1 MRAEKTGM
9 RSRQGEKRMSRRSVL
24 CRAAYA
30 GSLALLFLLPG
41 AAFNTRQA
49 AALEP
54 ASVTLAVAQKFD
66 PEGEFNVEG
75 KLPKELSEISTIQ
88 LLRDIKRSFLNSHSG
103 LYTNRGVTYRFK
115 TLTVTRERFTFTT
128 VAIGDISYSFTG
140 RFLRGGVF
148 AELDSD
154 QWGKPILEGQLS
166 KFRGRRKLA
175 GATLRFSYFGGT

>member
-1 MRAEKTGM
+1 
-9 RSRQGEKRMSRRSVL
+9 L
-24 CRAAYA
+24 
-30 GSLALLFLLPG
+30 SLALLLVPG
-41 AAFNTRQA
+41 AAFNAPQA
-49 AALEP
+49 VALEP
-54 ASVTLAVAQKFD
+54 APSAFAQKFD

-75 KLPKELSEISTIQ
+75 KLPKELSEVSTIQ
-88 LLRDIKRSFLNSHSG
+88 LLRDIKKSFMNSHSG

-128 VAIGDISYSFTG
+128 VAIGEISYSFTG

-166 KFRGRRKLA
+166 KFRGRRKVSAASLK
-175 GATLRFSYFGGT
+175 FSYFGGT

>member
-1 MRAEKTGM
+1 MRAEKPA
-9 RSRQGEKRMSRRSVL
+9 RARVREKRKMSNRRFLS
-24 CRAAYA
+24 RAAYPL
-30 GSLALLFLLPG
+30 SLALLLLPG
-41 AAFNTRQA
+41 VAFNTRQA
-49 AALEP
+49 SALAP
-54 ASVTLAVAQKFD
+54 ASPLRAVAQKFD

-75 KLPKELSEISTIQ
+75 KLPKELSEVSTIQ
-88 LLRDIKRSFLNSHSG
+88 LLRDIKRSYLNSHSG

-128 VAIGDISYSFTG
+128 VAINEISYSFNG

-166 KFRGRRKLA
+166 KFRGRRKVSAASLK
-175 GATLRFSYFGGT
+175 FSYFGGT

>member
-1 MRAEKTGM
+1 
-9 RSRQGEKRMSRRSVL
+9 MSRRWIL
-24 CRAAYA
+24 RRAAYPL
-30 GSLALLFLLPG
+30 SFALLLVLG

-49 AALEP
+49 SALAP
-54 ASVTLAVAQKFD
+54 APWVVAQKFD

-75 KLPKELSEISTIQ
+75 KLPKELSEVSTIQ
-88 LLRDIKRSFLNSHSG
+88 LLRDIKKSFLNSHSG

-166 KFRGRRKLA
+166 KFRGRRKVSAASLK
-175 GATLRFSYFGGT
+175 FSYFGGT

>member
-1 MRAEKTGM
+1 
-9 RSRQGEKRMSRRSVL
+9 MSNRRIL
-24 CRAAYA
+24 RRAAYPL
-30 GSLALLFLLPG
+30 SLALLLLLC
-41 AAFNTRQA
+41 AAFTTRQA
-49 AALEP
+49 SASAP
-54 ASVTLAVAQKFD
+54 ASWAVAQKFD

-75 KLPKELSEISTIQ
+75 KLPKELSEVSTIQ

-128 VAIGDISYSFTG
+128 VAIGEISYSFTG

-166 KFRGRRKLA
+166 KLRGRRKVSAASLK
-175 GATLRFSYFGGT
+175 FSYFGGT